1 MTVEEHADSVQHAS
15 SETTFRF
22 VMTLIVTT
30 LMAAVTACVLGYAV
44 LAPER
49 TGSAHNPGPAM
60 QHARA

>member
-1 MTVEEHADSVQHAS
+1 MTVEEHADSVPRAS

-30 LMAAVTACVLGYAV
+30 LMAVVTAYVLGYAM

-49 TGSAHNPGPAM
+49 MGSTHNPAPTV